1 MERVVCL
8 FKVELHVP
16 DPLLPF
22 TESVTFDQVKRLG
35 AVRAPENF
43 ILASPSSHSAS
54 ILPKS
59 SNKLQLRHT
68 HLFPS

>member
-22 TESVTFDQVKRLG
+22 TESVTFETTRGGPCSRELYVSLTLFSLCKPS
-35 AVRAPENF
+35 PEIF
-43 ILASPSSHSAS
+43 
-54 ILPKS
+54 
-59 SNKLQLRHT
+59 
-68 HLFPS
+68 